1 MAKVMSL
8 QRGLWEQLYIPE
20 LLRGLG
26 VTLRHFFVNTFG
38 SREIVTIRY
47 PEEKRTYPPRSRGV
61 HRLMRRE
68 DGTVRCVACMMC
80 STICPAQ
87 CITIVAGEREA
98 APAHGAAATQTIE
111 KHPVSFEI
119 DELICIVCGLC
130 VEACPCDAL
139 RMDSGIHFP
148 PVQHRSEALMAK
160 EDLLRLGGANIA
172 RQGGA
177 GPEWRS
183 IYRPLGEDRA
193 IYDRGAALDKQL
205 KGS

>member
-1 MAKVMSL
+1 MAKVVSL

-20 LLRGLG
+20 LIRGLG

-38 SREIVTIRY
+38 GREIVTVRY
-47 PEEKRTYPPRSRGV
+47 PEEKRRYPARFRGV
-61 HRLMRRE
+61 HRLMRRA

-87 CITIVAGEREA
+87 CITIVAGERSGGS
-98 APAHGAAATQTIE
+98 PDQPIE
-111 KHPVSFEI
+111 KYPVTFEI
-119 DELICIVCGLC
+119 DELICVVCGMC
-130 VEACPCDAL
+130 VEACPCDAI

-148 PVQHRSEALMAK
+148 PVEHRYEALMAK
-160 EDLLRLGGANIA
+160 EDLHRLGGANIA

-177 GPEWRS
+177 GPEWRAA
-183 IYRPLGEDRA
+183 YTPLGAERA
-193 IYDRGAALDKQL
+193 IYDREGELNKAL